1 MVVQRVSAGLE
12 ETHPAERL
20 GSRPAKIGGGQA
32 ASSARPEPRPE
43 QRPVAAPEDPLVQ
56 FNVNIHQS
64 VKIRIEKAVLKA
76 GYEMGEKITKG
87 ALVELALVRY
97 LDENGL

>member
-1 MVVQRVSAGLE
+1 MAVRRVPAGLE
-12 ETHPAERL
+12 DTHPAERL
-20 GSRPAKIGGGQA
+20 GSRPSKVGGGA
-32 ASSARPEPRPE
+32 AATPRPE
-43 QRPVAAPEDPLVQ
+43 MRLPAAPEDPLVQ

-64 VKIRIEKAVLKA
+64 VKVRFEKAVLKV

-87 ALVELALVRY
+87 ALVELALLRY

>member
-12 ETHPAERL
+12 DTHPAERL
-20 GSRPAKIGGGQA
+20 GSRPAKVGGASA
-32 ASSARPEPRPE
+32 APTTRPEKRQPAP
-43 QRPVAAPEDPLVQ
+43 PEDPLVQ

-64 VKIRIEKAVLKA
+64 VKVRFEKAVLKA

-87 ALVELALVRY
+87 ALVEMALLQY
-97 LDENGL
+97 LDENDL

>member
-1 MVVQRVSAGLE
+1 MAVQRVSAGLE
-12 ETHPAERL
+12 DTHPAERL
-20 GSRPAKIGGGQA
+20 ASRPSNIGG
-32 ASSARPEPRPE
+32 ASVPTPRPDVR
-43 QRPVAAPEDPLVQ
+43 QPAPPEDPLVQ

-64 VKIRIEKAVLKA
+64 VKVRVEKAVLKA

-87 ALVELALVRY
+87 ALVEMALLKY